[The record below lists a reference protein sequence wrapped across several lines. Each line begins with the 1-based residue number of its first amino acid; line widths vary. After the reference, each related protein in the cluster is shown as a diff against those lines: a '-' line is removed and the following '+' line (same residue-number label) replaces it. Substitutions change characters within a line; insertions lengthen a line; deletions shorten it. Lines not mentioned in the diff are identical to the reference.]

1 MRLRAIALILTCLTP
16 LAAAHAEPI
25 DAARIRVI
33 DGDTIRIDRQKPDHR
48 LVGFNAPET
57 RRAKNEAERE
67 LGARATARLR
77 EILRGGKLDYT
88 VVPCACRP
96 GTEGT
101 MACNF
106 GRHCGVLKADGVDVG
121 QILIKED
128 LAVPFVC
135 GPTGCPRTPNPW
147 R

>member
-1 MRLRAIALILTCLTP
+1 MMRTILALVGALFVG
-16 LAAAHAEPI
+16 AAAAEPI
-25 DAARIRVI
+25 DASRIRVI
-33 DGDTIRIDRQKPDHR
+33 DGDTIRIDGTKPDHR

-57 RRAKNEAERE
+57 RRAKSEKERK
-67 LGARATARLR
+67 LGGRAAARLR
-77 EILRGGKLDYT
+77 EIIRGGKLDYAI
-88 VVPCACRP
+88 VPCSCRP

-106 GRHCGVLKADGVDVG
+106 GRRCGVLKADGVDVG
-121 QILIKED
+121 RVLIRER

-135 GPTGCPRTPNPW
+135 GPTSCPKMRAPW